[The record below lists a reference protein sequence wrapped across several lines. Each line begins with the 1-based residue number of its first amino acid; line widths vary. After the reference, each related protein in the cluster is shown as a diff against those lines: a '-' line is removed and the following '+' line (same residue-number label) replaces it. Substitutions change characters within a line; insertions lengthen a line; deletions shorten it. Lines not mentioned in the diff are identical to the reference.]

1 MYNEREKIMNITPDY
16 LIERKRTKRQLTKW
30 KIFALVLIIFI
41 FFIASNNFSST
52 NRITGSTFP
61 VVDHIASVRIND
73 IIFDDFKR
81 VRKLAEIE
89 KDDKVKALIVNI
101 NSQGGSV
108 VGSEMLYNALRKISE
123 SKPVVV
129 VMESVAASGGYLASL
144 GGDYIIAHNGT
155 ITGSIGVIMQSAEIT
170 ELAEAVGVKFNNFKS
185 DELKASPN
193 PTEKLTPEARQ
204 ATMDSIY
211 EVYDYFIEIV
221 ATRRNLDLEYVKKL
235 ADGRIYSGRQA
246 LDLKL
251 IDAIGNEDTALK
263 WLQEKKG
270 ISKDLDVV
278 DVKLSRK
285 DKWIDILMEDFQTS
299 ISNFFSFSFKGLKSI
314 I

>member
-1 MYNEREKIMNITPDY
+1 MNITPDY

-61 VVDHIASVRIND
+61 VADHIASVRIND

>member
-1 MYNEREKIMNITPDY
+1 MNITPDY

-61 VVDHIASVRIND
+61 VADHIASVRIND

-170 ELAEAVGVKFNNFKS
+170 ELAEAVGVKCNNFKS

>member
-1 MYNEREKIMNITPDY
+1 MNINPDY

-108 VGSEMLYNALRKISE
+108 VGSEMLYNVLRKISE

-221 ATRRNLDLEYVKKL
+221 ASRRNLDLEYVKKL

-251 IDAIGNEDTALK
+251 IDAIGNEDTAIK
-263 WLQEKKG
+263 WLQEQKG

-278 DVKLSRK
+278 DVRLSRK

>member
-1 MYNEREKIMNITPDY
+1 MNINPDY

-170 ELAEAVGVKFNNFKS
+170 ELAEAVGVKCNNFKS
-185 DELKASPN
+185 
-193 PTEKLTPEARQ
+193 
-204 ATMDSIY
+204 
-211 EVYDYFIEIV
+211 VY
-221 ATRRNLDLEYVKKL
+221 L
-235 ADGRIYSGRQA
+235 
-246 LDLKL
+246 
-251 IDAIGNEDTALK
+251 
-263 WLQEKKG
+263 
-270 ISKDLDVV
+270 
-278 DVKLSRK
+278 
-285 DKWIDILMEDFQTS
+285 
-299 ISNFFSFSFKGLKSI
+299 FSFNH
-314 I
+314 

>member
-1 MYNEREKIMNITPDY
+1 MNITPDY
-16 LIERKRTKRQLTKW
+16 LIERKRAKWQLTKW
-30 KIFALVLIIFI
+30 KIFSLVLTVLV
-41 FFIASNNFSST
+41 FFIANNNLSST
-52 NRITGSTFP
+52 NRITGSAFP
-61 VVDHIASVRIND
+61 VGDHIASVRIND

-89 KDDKVKALIVNI
+89 KDNKAKALIVNI

-108 VGSEMLYNALRKISE
+108 VGSEMLYNSLRKISE

-170 ELAEAVGVKFNNFKS
+170 ELAEIIGVKFNNFKS

-246 LDLKL
+246 FDLKL

-263 WLQEKKG
+263 WLQEQKG
-270 ISKDLDVV
+270 ISEDLDVV
-278 DVKLSRK
+278 DVRLSRK

-299 ISNFFSFSFKGLKSI
+299 ISNFFSFSFKGLKLVI
-314 I
+314 